1 MECGLGELIMN
12 KLIRVVGIILLCCVM
27 MISVSTM
34 EVYAKENC
42 EEKIVV
48 DLGDGIG
55 YEYYVERD
63 TLSTER
69 AAYKYTSDTSY
80 GRFFII
86 ATDETVA
93 NTQLK
98 VYFKYDGTEAEAYKS
113 DPSCEA
119 VKADYSVSFS
129 ETTYESGKTASGSA
143 VFTLYLKGEYRN
155 SCTAIVYC
163 TGEGKTSS
171 VLN

>member
-1 MECGLGELIMN
+1 MN
-12 KLIRVVGIILLCCVM
+12 KLKRVMGIILLCCVM
-27 MISVSTM
+27 AISISTIEVSA
-34 EVYAKENC
+34 EENC
-42 EEKIVV
+42 AEKIVI

-55 YEYYVERD
+55 YEYYVAG
-63 TLSTER
+63 TAPSTER
-69 AAYKYTSDTSY
+69 ATYKYTSDTSY

-93 NTQLK
+93 TTQLK
-98 VYFKYDGTEAEAYKS
+98 VYFKYDGTEAEAYDS
-113 DPSCEA
+113 SPSGQA

-143 VFTLYLKGEYRN
+143 VFTLYLKGEYSN